1 MIPPD
6 LPHTQPLWGELD
18 SARENVLDLSP
29 MERES
34 LMKLCRP
41 LTVEGPKFHS
51 PLTRQNQLK
60 REPTSDPIVD
70 NTIELLE
77 YKRVLQRLLDTVSN
91 HKAAIAAG
99 SLDKMPSL
107 QPAPE
112 LPVLAPREN
121 LVDESGS
128 SGGGGCRVMEVG
140 GARARQLLEDSVIK
154 LSAHAGYQ
162 TANSSAVMLLTDA
175 TSHYLKTFCSMLRRE
190 LDTRLEAAPTD
201 SHGWDALEKVCVE
214 MKVGTEGMESH
225 KFTVLALAD
234 YYRDSVIS
242 RQERLLKEVKQ
253 LTRQYEAGTSSW
265 GQDDIPQM
273 HFPSS
278 EEGVGVEQFN
288 YDHATP
294 TGLDVGMQMLQSLE
308 AGGELVETPSPGYN
322 VDLDSNVDT
331 PSPSPGQTKKRR
343 MESGHK
349 Y

>member
-1 MIPPD
+1 MVPSD
-6 LPHTQPLWGELD
+6 LPDTRSLWGELD
-18 SARENVLDLSP
+18 LARENVLDLSP
-29 MERES
+29 VERES

-51 PLTRQNQLK
+51 PLTRQNQVK
-60 REPTSDPIVD
+60 REPTSDPIVE

-77 YKRVLQRLLDTVSN
+77 YRRVLQGLLDTVSS

-99 SLDKMPSL
+99 TLDKMPSL
-107 QPAPE
+107 QPPPE
-112 LPVLAPREN
+112 LPVLAVREN
-121 LVDESGS
+121 GVEESQGGD
-128 SGGGGCRVMEVG
+128 GGGGCRVMEVG
-140 GARARQLLEDSVIK
+140 GVRARQLLEDSVIK

-162 TANSSAVMLLTDA
+162 TANNSAVMLLTDA
-175 TSHYLKTFCSMLRRE
+175 TSQYLKTFCTMLRRE

-201 SHGWDALEKVCVE
+201 SPGWDAMEKVCVE
-214 MKVGTEGMESH
+214 MKVGTAGMESH
-225 KFTVLALAD
+225 RFTVLALAD

-242 RQERLLKEVKQ
+242 RQARLLKEVKQ
-253 LTRQYEAGTSSW
+253 LTRQYEAGTSTW

-278 EEGVGVEQFN
+278 EEGTGVEQYN

-308 AGGELVETPSPGYN
+308 AGGDLVETPSPGYN
-322 VDLDSNVDT
+322 VDLDS
-331 PSPSPGQTKKRR
+331 PSPSQTKKRR
-343 MESGHK
+343 IESGHK